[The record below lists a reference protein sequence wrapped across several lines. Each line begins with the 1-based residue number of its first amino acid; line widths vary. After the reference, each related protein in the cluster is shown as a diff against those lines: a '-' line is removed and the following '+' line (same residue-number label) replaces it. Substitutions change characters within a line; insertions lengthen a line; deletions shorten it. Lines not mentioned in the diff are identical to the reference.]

1 MTVSKKAEEETKTE
15 IKDNNTN
22 TQLFTGLTPPAGKKI
37 LDLKDKD
44 TKTKLEAVFTAIG
57 GVS

>member
-1 MTVSKKAEEETKTE
+1 VSKKVEEEVKTE
-15 IKDNNTN
+15 IKGNNGN
-22 TQLFTGLTPPAGKKI
+22 AELFTGLTPPAGKKI

>member
-1 MTVSKKAEEETKTE
+1 MSKKAEEETKTE